1 MFETRHSP
9 VQTQTTEVSVLTI
22 LCVDDEPN
30 ILSAL
35 RRLFRAR
42 GYRVLLAQGGQA
54 GLELLES
61 EPVDLVISDMRMP
74 EMDGAQ
80 FLEHVRS
87 RWPDP
92 VRLLLTG
99 YADIASIIEA
109 INRGEIY
116 RYITK
121 PWDDNDILLIVH
133 EALARRALELE
144 QRRLQA
150 LVSRQNEELHTF
162 NAHLEALVLARGAEL
177 LNAND
182 LLQGANDKLKSNFI
196 TSVKVFTALVELRG
210 GHLAGHAR
218 RVADLSRRLAL
229 KCALDAKLAQEIF
242 IAALLHEVGKVGFA
256 DELLATPVV
265 QMDAPQLEL
274 YRSHPARATQLLMPL
289 QDLKGS
295 VDIIAA
301 QLERFDGAGFPKR
314 LSGNSIPL
322 GARILALASDYDN
335 LQMGVLAQRH
345 LAQRHLAPDEA
356 LAVIVQGS
364 GKRYDPAT
372 VAVLV
377 ELLGAVAA
385 VDAMPATVCETPVM
399 ARALQVGMVLS
410 RDLITPSGLLMLSM
424 DHVLGDR
431 VIRKIID
438 FEKSAG
444 LVLTAHVRLS
454 ENALDLVATSAVA
467 RIV

>member
-1 MFETRHSP
+1 MPETSQSP
-9 VQTQTTEVSVLTI
+9 APARPEGAKAFTI

-42 GYRVLLAQGGQA
+42 GYQVLLAPSGQA
-54 GLELLES
+54 GLELLER
-61 EPVDLVISDMRMP
+61 EAVDLVISDMRMP
-74 EMDGAQ
+74 EMDGAR
-80 FLEHVRS
+80 FLEQVRS

-99 YADIASIIEA
+99 YADITSIIEA

-144 QRRLQA
+144 KKRLQA
-150 LVSRQNEELHTF
+150 LASRQNEELRTF
-162 NAHLEALVLARGAEL
+162 NAHLEALVRARSAKL
-177 LNAND
+177 LDAND

-210 GHLAGHAR
+210 GNLAGHAR
-218 RVADLSRRLAL
+218 RVADLARRLAL
-229 KCALDAKLAQEIF
+229 KCALDEKLAQEIF

-265 QMDAPQLEL
+265 RMDVPQLAL
-274 YRSHPARATQLLMPL
+274 YRSHPARAEQLLMPL

-314 LSGNSIPL
+314 LVGNSIPL

-335 LQMGVLAQRH
+335 LQMGALAQRH
-345 LAQRHLAPDEA
+345 LTPDEA

-364 GKRYDPAT
+364 GKRYDPAI
-372 VAVLV
+372 VPVFV
-377 ELLGAVAA
+377 ELLAAVAYA
-385 VDAMPATVCETPVM
+385 DTAPAAVCETPVM
-399 ARALQVGMVLS
+399 ASALQVGMVLS
-410 RDLITPSGLLMLSM
+410 RDLITPSGLLMLST
-424 DHVLGDR
+424 DHLLDDR
-431 VIRKIID
+431 MIRKIID

-444 LVLTAHVRLS
+444 LVLTAHVRV
-454 ENALDLVATSAVA
+454 NLDS
-467 RIV
+467 